1 MRSRTRSPPPPVPRV
16 SQAVSDEV
24 KTKIHAAA
32 DLFQSQLTRRSNM
45 TLVSYDEDPHNPL
58 LYSFY
63 FQDKSSSTTNPDKIY
78 RLISQIIQP
87 LSEDVN
93 VVQAEDCRPLS
104 QPPHLEEVK
113 VERKAVRDQVFRID
127 LSATDLLN
135 VRPEFFQ
142 VLRHPQVQIT
152 LVYVLA
158 FVSIAIPCLL
168 YL

>member
-1 MRSRTRSPPPPVPRV
+1 MRSRTRSPPPPPAPRV

-24 KTKIHAAA
+24 KTKINAAA

-45 TLVSYDEDPHNPL
+45 TLVSYDEDAHNPL

-63 FQDKSSSTTNPDKIY
+63 FQDKSSSTTTNPDKIY

-93 VVQAEDCRPLS
+93 VVQATNE
-104 QPPHLEEVK
+104 
-113 VERKAVRDQVFRID
+113 QVFRID
-127 LSATDLLN
+127 LSATDLLR

>member
-1 MRSRTRSPPPPVPRV
+1 
-16 SQAVSDEV
+16 
-24 KTKIHAAA
+24 
-32 DLFQSQLTRRSNM
+32 M
-45 TLVSYDEDPHNPL
+45 TFVSYDEDPHNSL

-63 FQDKSSSTTNPDKIY
+63 LQDKSSSTTNPDKIY

-93 VVQAEDCRPLS
+93 VVQATNE
-104 QPPHLEEVK
+104 
-113 VERKAVRDQVFRID
+113 QVFRID

>member
-45 TLVSYDEDPHNPL
+45 TLVSYDEDAYNPL

-78 RLISQIIQP
+78 RLVSQIIQP

-93 VVQAEDCRPLS
+93 VVQATNE
-104 QPPHLEEVK
+104 
-113 VERKAVRDQVFRID
+113 QVFRVD
-127 LSATDLLN
+127 LSATDLLR

>member
-1 MRSRTRSPPPPVPRV
+1 
-16 SQAVSDEV
+16 
-24 KTKIHAAA
+24 
-32 DLFQSQLTRRSNM
+32 M
-45 TLVSYDEDPHNPL
+45 TLVSYDEDAHNPL

-63 FQDKSSSTTNPDKIY
+63 FQDKSSSHPATNPDKIY
-78 RLISQIIQP
+78 RLVSQIIQP

-93 VVQAEDCRPLS
+93 VVQATNE
-104 QPPHLEEVK
+104 
-113 VERKAVRDQVFRID
+113 QVFRID
-127 LSATDLLN
+127 LSATDLLR

>member
-1 MRSRTRSPPPPVPRV
+1 MSLFPSPASGMRNRTRSPPPPVPRV

-24 KTKIHAAA
+24 KTKINAAA

-45 TLVSYDEDPHNPL
+45 TLVSYDEDAHNPL

-63 FQDKSSSTTNPDKIY
+63 FQDKSSSTTTNPDKIY

-93 VVQAEDCRPLS
+93 VVQATNE
-104 QPPHLEEVK
+104 
-113 VERKAVRDQVFRID
+113 QVFRID

-158 FVSIAIPCLL
+158 FVSIVAASL
-168 YL
+168 YLL

>member
-1 MRSRTRSPPPPVPRV
+1 MRSRTRSPPPPPAPRV

-24 KTKIHAAA
+24 KTKINAAA

-45 TLVSYDEDPHNPL
+45 TLVSYDEDAYNPL

-63 FQDKSSSTTNPDKIY
+63 FQDKSSSTTTNPDKIY

-93 VVQAEDCRPLS
+93 VVQATNE
-104 QPPHLEEVK
+104 
-113 VERKAVRDQVFRID
+113 QVFRID
-127 LSATDLLN
+127 LSATDLLR

-158 FVSIAIPCLL
+158 FVSIVIPCLL

>member
-45 TLVSYDEDPHNPL
+45 TLVSYDEDAHNPL

-63 FQDKSSSTTNPDKIY
+63 FQDKSSSHPATNPDKIY
-78 RLISQIIQP
+78 RLVSQIIQP

-93 VVQAEDCRPLS
+93 VVQATNE
-104 QPPHLEEVK
+104 
-113 VERKAVRDQVFRID
+113 QVFRID
-127 LSATDLLN
+127 LSATDLLR